1 MSISG
6 DNQLLIGDSHSDAN
20 LRYASGVLLHDPF
33 ACLQTA
39 GRLYLLVNDIE
50 ALRLRKSVRGRIVVP
65 LSTCLRWAQAA
76 SWGRKAADRA
86 GALTRAVAG
95 FAQQR
100 GIRKFYVP
108 ANFPLGVAKELRD
121 LGIRLKPRPDPFF
134 PERGLKTPGEV
145 RKISATLVMAEV
157 GMAEAIQA
165 LRTSRVGAG
174 GKLILR
180 GAPLTSDRL
189 RAIIDCA
196 ILQAGG
202 MACSTIVAGGTQ
214 ACDPHEPGHGPLKA
228 GQAIVLDVFPRSVR
242 TGYYADITRTV
253 VKGRAPDA
261 IRAMYLA
268 VKASEELGISLLR
281 EGVSAAGVHERVA
294 ACLAQQGF
302 KTGTVGSRSKG
313 FFHGT
318 GHGLGLDL
326 HELPRISERSNDV
339 LRAGQ
344 VVTVEPG
351 LYYPGI
357 GGVRLEDV
365 ALITRREAR
374 VMTDFE
380 RVLEV

>member
-1 MSISG
+1 MPISG
-6 DNQLLIGDSHSDAN
+6 DNQLLIGDSQRDAD

-33 ACLQTA
+33 ACIRTS
-39 GRLYLLVNDIE
+39 GRVYSLVNDIE
-50 ALRLRKSVRGRIVVP
+50 AIRLRKSVRDCTVVP
-65 LSTCLRWAQAA
+65 LSTCLRWASSAA
-76 SWGRKAADRA
+76 WGRKAFERA
-86 GALTRAVAG
+86 GTLTRAVAG
-95 FAQQR
+95 FAHHR
-100 GIRKFYVP
+100 RIRKFQVP
-108 ANFPLGVAKELRD
+108 ANFPLGVSKELRD
-121 LGIRLKPRPDPFF
+121 LGIRVKPRPDPFF
-134 PERGLKTPGEV
+134 PERALKTPGEI
-145 RKISATLVMAEV
+145 RKISAALVMAEV

-174 GKLILR
+174 GKLVLR

-202 MACSTIVAGGTQ
+202 VACSTIVAGGAQ

-253 VKGRAPDA
+253 VKGRAPDS
-261 IRAMYLA
+261 IRAMYHA
-268 VKASEELGISLLR
+268 VKTAEQVGISLLR
-281 EGVSAAGVHERVA
+281 EGVSAAAVHERVA
-294 ACLAQQGF
+294 ACLSLQGF
-302 KTGTVGSRSKG
+302 STGTSGARSKG

-339 LRAGQ
+339 LRAGH